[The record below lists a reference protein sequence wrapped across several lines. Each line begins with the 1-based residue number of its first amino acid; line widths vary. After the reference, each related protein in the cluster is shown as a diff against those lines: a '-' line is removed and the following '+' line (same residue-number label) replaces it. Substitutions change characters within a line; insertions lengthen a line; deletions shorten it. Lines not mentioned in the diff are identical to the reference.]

1 MPTCT
6 LIKQVGA
13 PPERVFAFL
22 ADMNNWAKS
31 ISAIKKI
38 EVLTPGPVGKGTRFK
53 ETRVMFGKEAT
64 ETMEIT
70 EWDPPRGH
78 TIEADSCGARFIS
91 TISIERSGGGST
103 ITMHTRT
110 VAQTFLAKLFAP
122 LGYLMMGM
130 MKKAMQK
137 DLDDLAEAINAGK

>member
-1 MPTCT
+1 MPACT
-6 LIKQVGA
+6 LIKQVNA

-22 ADMNNWAKS
+22 ADMNNWERA
-31 ISAIKKI
+31 ISAIKEI

-70 EWDPPRGH
+70 AWDPPRSH
-78 TIEADSCGARFIS
+78 AIEADSCGARFIS
-91 TISIERSGGGST
+91 TISIEPTGAGST
-103 ITMHTRT
+103 IRMHTRT
-110 VAQTFLAKLFAP
+110 VAQTFFAKLFAP

-137 DLDDLAEAINAGK
+137 DLDDLAKAIETNK